1 MPHFRGFIEPRPFHM
16 QPYYFVFANEMW
28 LVWKEHY
35 AKICDKHAPIK
46 RRKIRNKS
54 NPWITEQLLHEKRHK
69 NYLKRK
75 ACKTSNLNDWENYKY
90 ARNNY
95 NKLIKNTIKR
105 HFSNDI
111 QNNKGNLK
119 KTWKSINQCLN
130 RNHKSKK
137 IVLIK
142 DANGKDI
149 KSEDMANAFNEHFI
163 NIGSNLAQQISQPN
177 HPPEF
182 FINRVD
188 KIFTFREIFEEEV
201 LTLLL
206 NMSTNKATGMDRL
219 SIKLVKLSAPLITH
233 AMTVIFNKSI
243 VSGTFPCEW
252 KISKVTPVYKTGPR
266 EDMNNYRPISVISIV
281 AKTMEKLVYN
291 QLYEYFTKNDMLT
304 TSQHGF
310 RPNHSTVTAMLEIA
324 NKWFH
329 NIDIGQLNGVV
340 FLDLK
345 KAFDTVDHEIL
356 LHKLHL
362 YGINGIALNWFRS
375 YLSNSKQYCQ
385 ANDHLSQPLEMVCG
399 VPQGSILGPLL
410 FLIYVNDLPNCLKY
424 TSCNMFADDTQI
436 DTSSNNIDS
445 IANTLNEDLANV
457 SDWMRA
463 NKLSLNASKT
473 EYMVIGS
480 HKRLHQTRGDPQITL
495 GDNQIKRVKV
505 TKSLGLMID
514 ETLTW
519 DEQLTLITKKVNKG
533 LNVMWRLR
541 DFFDIK
547 ILTTVY
553 QTLVQP
559 YFDYCSQVWGGFG
572 TTLCDKLQRLQN
584 RAVRIITK
592 SGYEVRSVNLLNQL
606 GLPNLEARRNQQLSI
621 LMYKV
626 RNEMAP
632 SSLSNMF
639 QKTNEVHEHQTRQA
653 KHDFQPPKPKTNYL
667 KKAFSYRGAVAWNN
681 LPSEIKNSESINTFK
696 AKLKMLN

>member
-1 MPHFRGFIEPRPFHM
+1 MQTSFISKTTSVIAPDHCNNVQEENNDLQSPENLIPKNRGFKIACLNITSLHKHIDELRICLNDREVDILAINETRLDSDFPKELISIYGYNWIGRDRNRHGGGIGFYIRDMLNYRVRSDLNNTDIEVLTIEISKYKTKPFLITTWYRPPNTPIEKFQEFEKPLQYIDLEDKESIILGDLNCDLISKDTNDCNSNELNFITNMYQYKQLIQEPTRVTRNTKSFIDHFFTNKPESIALTGVSKTTISDHYLIYGIRKFPSVKVNT
-16 QPYYFVFANEMW
+16 QIIEFRDFKNLNERAFLDDIRSLGTLNLHQYASANEMW

-54 NPWITEQLLHEKRHK
+54 NPWITDLLLHEKRHK

-75 ACKTSNLNDWENYKY
+75 ACKTSHLNDWENYKY

-111 QNNKGNLK
+111 QNNKENLK

-142 DANGKDI
+142 DANRKDI

-188 KIFTFREIFEEEV
+188 KVFTFREIFEEEV

-266 EDMNNYRPISVISIV
+266 EDMNNYRPIYVISIV

-329 NIDIGQLNGVV
+329 NIDIGQLNIR
-340 FLDLK
+340 L
-345 KAFDTVDHEIL
+345 I
-356 LHKLHL
+356 
-362 YGINGIALNWFRS
+362 
-375 YLSNSKQYCQ
+375 
-385 ANDHLSQPLEMVCG
+385 
-399 VPQGSILGPLL
+399 SI
-410 FLIYVNDLPNCLKY
+410 
-424 TSCNMFADDTQI
+424 S
-436 DTSSNNIDS
+436 
-445 IANTLNEDLANV
+445 
-457 SDWMRA
+457 
-463 NKLSLNASKT
+463 
-473 EYMVIGS
+473 
-480 HKRLHQTRGDPQITL
+480 
-495 GDNQIKRVKV
+495 
-505 TKSLGLMID
+505 
-514 ETLTW
+514 
-519 DEQLTLITKKVNKG
+519 
-533 LNVMWRLR
+533 
-541 DFFDIK
+541 
-547 ILTTVY
+547 
-553 QTLVQP
+553 
-559 YFDYCSQVWGGFG
+559 
-572 TTLCDKLQRLQN
+572 
-584 RAVRIITK
+584 
-592 SGYEVRSVNLLNQL
+592 
-606 GLPNLEARRNQQLSI
+606 
-621 LMYKV
+621 
-626 RNEMAP
+626 
-632 SSLSNMF
+632 
-639 QKTNEVHEHQTRQA
+639 
-653 KHDFQPPKPKTNYL
+653 
-667 KKAFSYRGAVAWNN
+667 
-681 LPSEIKNSESINTFK
+681 
-696 AKLKMLN
+696 